1 MRRVLLL
8 ALALLWPA
16 LLRAEVL
23 ALVGGTVVDGAGG
36 PVLRNGVVVID
47 GERIVA
53 VGPAASTP
61 IPEGATR
68 ISTEGMTV
76 LPGLWDLQANL
87 MRLGHGDERRWN
99 EVYVPIAD
107 RVVMP
112 IAAREL
118 LLAGVTSVRDAGAP
132 LLAATSVRD
141 RIQAHRIDGPA
152 LYVSGPRLTKSPAAR
167 ASAWQWVVADVA
179 DARTKV
185 EELAAARVDYVL
197 LADVDQWSAE
207 ELLAAI
213 DAARLHGLPVQVLVQ
228 RATEVER
235 ALAANVDGIVG
246 DGPATV
252 FPDNVVLALRQR
264 SAAVD
269 RRPFAWTPAI
279 SAVMNFEALRADP
292 EPLDDPRL
300 LAGAPPIIVRDV
312 LGSLA
317 DLGRVNW
324 YDMPSTRR
332 SSQCTR
338 LAQLRDAGALV
349 LIGSN
354 AGAPAQF
361 HGAATAGEI
370 ITWVRECRIEPQ
382 AAIRA
387 ATLDA
392 AFAMGVAAENGSIT
406 PGKYADIIAVH
417 GDVLRQI
424 ERLTDLAVVIRHGRR
439 YR

>member
-1 MRRVLLL
+1 MIRSLWLV
-8 ALALLWPA
+8 LALLWPA
-16 LLRAEVL
+16 IPRAEVL
-23 ALVGGTVVDGAGG
+23 ALIGGTVLDGSGG
-36 PVLRNGVVVID
+36 PALRNGVVVID

-53 VGPAASTP
+53 VGPVNSTL
-61 IPEGATR
+61 IPAGATR

-87 MRLGHGDERRWN
+87 MRLGHADERRWN
-99 EVYVPIAD
+99 ELYVPIAD

-118 LLAGVTSVRDAGAP
+118 LLAGVTSARDAGSP
-132 LLAATSVRD
+132 LFAATNVRE
-141 RIQAHRIDGPA
+141 RINAHRIDGPT
-152 LYVSGPRLTKSPAAR
+152 LYVSGPRLSKEPAPQGA
-167 ASAWQWVVADVA
+167 AWQWQVA
-179 DARTKV
+179 DAADAKAKV
-185 EELAAARVDYVL
+185 AQLADAGVDYVL
-197 LADVDQWSAE
+197 LADIDQWSAE
-207 ELLAAI
+207 ELLAAV
-213 DAARLHGLPVQVLVQ
+213 DAARLRHLPVQVLVQ
-228 RATEVER
+228 RSAEVER
-235 ALAANVDGIVG
+235 ALAANVDGVLG

-264 SAAVD
+264 AASAD
-269 RRPFAWTPAI
+269 RRPFAWAPAV
-279 SAVMNFEALRADP
+279 SAVINFEALRADP

-300 LAGAPPIIVRDV
+300 LAGAPPIIVQDV

-332 SSQCTR
+332 AGQCTK
-338 LAQLRDAGALV
+338 LAQLRDAGAMV

-361 HGAATAGEI
+361 HSGATAGEI
-370 ITWVRECRIEPQ
+370 IAWVRECRVDPQ

-392 AFAMGVAAENGSIT
+392 AFAMGAAAESGSIT
-406 PGKYADIIAVH
+406 PGKYADVIAVY

-424 ERLTDLAVVIRHGRR
+424 ERLTDLAVIIRHGRR